1 MGKVWTKDAEREQLR
16 KIAELIEETECGSY
30 IRMAFAGCVKMA
42 EENIEFDF
50 ANSYPDQIEFK
61 DKQNAEMGEKLLKLE
76 HENQAMITHL
86 DEKDAEIEKLNHLLE
101 SKKIE
106 AEKLEQNAHDAGEM
120 YAELEQECAEKDAE
134 IIRLRA
140 EIVRMRLS
148 MMTDKGYAELY
159 DAVKGVE

>member
-50 ANSYPDQIEFK
+50 ANSYPDQIDFK
-61 DKQNAEMGEKLLKLE
+61 DKQNAEMGDRLLKLE
-76 HENQAMITHL
+76 HNCDAMSETIKA
-86 DEKDAEIEKLNHLLE
+86 KDAEIEKLGHMLE

-106 AEKLEQNAHDAGEM
+106 AEKWEQNAHEAGEL
-120 YAELEQECAEKDAE
+120 YCELEKECKQKDAE

-159 DAVKGVE
+159 ECVKGVE

>member
-50 ANSYPDQIEFK
+50 ANSYPDQIDFK

-76 HENQAMITHL
+76 HENQAMEQHL
-86 DEKDAEIEKLNHLLE
+86 KEKEAEIQKLGHMLESKSAECNRIAEERDAMADCVDGSNEIIDKADAEIRKL
-101 SKKIE
+101 K
-106 AEKLEQNAHDAGEM
+106 
-120 YAELEQECAEKDAE
+120 
-134 IIRLRA
+134 A
-140 EIVRMRLS
+140 EIVRMKFDR
-148 MMTDKGYAELY
+148 MTEEQVSELY
-159 DAVKGVE
+159 EKMEGVN